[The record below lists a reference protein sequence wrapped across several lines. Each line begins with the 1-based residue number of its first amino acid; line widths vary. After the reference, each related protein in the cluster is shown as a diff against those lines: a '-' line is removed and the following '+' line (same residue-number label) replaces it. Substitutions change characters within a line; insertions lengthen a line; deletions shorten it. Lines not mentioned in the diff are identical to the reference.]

1 MPTLLDQL
9 SGGRPATLGRA
20 REVARQVLAN
30 RDLLDELFDGVA
42 DDNATIRYRAI
53 RAIEEVSAE
62 QPTWLAPHKNEFLQH
77 IMAMD
82 HWIVRA
88 NVCKILPR
96 FPLLT
101 AAERR
106 QMMRWAKSLLE
117 DSSSIVKTCALDC
130 LARLS
135 LAPGFSRERQ
145 QAARHVQQSIRHG
158 DTPALRA
165 RARKL
170 ERLFR

>member
-9 SGGRPATLGRA
+9 SGGHPSTIGRA
-20 REVARQVLAN
+20 REVAQQVLSA
-30 RDLLDELFDGVA
+30 RERLDELFDGIA
-42 DDNATIRYRAI
+42 EDNPTIRHRAI
-53 RAIEEVSAE
+53 RAVAEVSAV
-62 QPTWLAPHKNEFLQH
+62 QPDWLAPNKEDFLEH
-77 IMAMD
+77 MMAMD

-96 FPLLT
+96 IPNLS

-106 QMMRWAKSLLE
+106 RMFRWAESLLN
-117 DSSSIVKTCALDC
+117 DSSSVVKACALDC
-130 LARLS
+130 LSRLS
-135 LAPGFSRERQ
+135 LAPGFPRERK
-145 QAARHVQQSIRHG
+145 QAAAQVQHSMRLG

-165 RARKL
+165 RARLL